1 MGDWDNFNNAVLN
14 EVLGYCTDPVRLAEL
29 WQTDVLV
36 IMAEHPET
44 VEVMRVLITH
54 GAHLDQSI
62 LLEPLLTAITKH
74 NVPGVELL
82 LQHGVVLEDAP
93 RTRET
98 LISFM
103 SSQFCGD
110 DQLKMLQLLLRE
122 VKDCILEYG
131 NYMNI
136 TNTLFVLEL
145 IKAGFDIYD
154 GEINKTIHSYQPP
167 GLNSIYMRT
176 LIVCGNNA
184 RARMYRTAYMTCNPL
199 LFTMSTRVDLNEAPV
214 IPFSSVAS
222 ASGGD
227 TCDKRRR
234 I

>member
-1 MGDWDNFNNAVLN
+1 MGDWDDFNNAVLN

-29 WQTDVLV
+29 WHTDVLV

-82 LQHGVVLEDAP
+82 LQHGVVLENLP
-93 RTRET
+93 RTHET
-98 LISFM
+98 LITFM
-103 SSQFCGD
+103 ASQFRTD

-131 NYMNI
+131 NYVNI
-136 TNTLFVLEL
+136 TNTRFVLEL

-154 GEINKTIHSYQPP
+154 GEINKTIHSYQP
-167 GLNSIYMRT
+167 GLDSIYMRT
-176 LIVCGNNA
+176 LIVCGNDA

-199 LFTMSTRVDLNEAPV
+199 LFTMLIRVDLDETPV
-214 IPFSSVAS
+214 IPSSSVAPACRS
-222 ASGGD
+222 DKG
-227 TCDKRRR
+227 DKRQR